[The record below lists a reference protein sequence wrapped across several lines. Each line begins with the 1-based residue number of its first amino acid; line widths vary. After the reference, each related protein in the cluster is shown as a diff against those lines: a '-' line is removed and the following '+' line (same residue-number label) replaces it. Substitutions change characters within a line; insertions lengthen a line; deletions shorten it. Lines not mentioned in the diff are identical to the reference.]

1 MKSRHVLWNLLSVL
15 VACSMLLA
23 CTTKEKVVEKTVVV
37 QQTVVA
43 PQTVVAQQTVV
54 VEKTVLAKET
64 VVAPQTVVVEVTT
77 IPPTVAPVANVKPP
91 IQYPEANQLGL
102 GGAEVHKLSTDQIV
116 TYKALPAYHQAP
128 WLDQFVASGE
138 LPPVE
143 KRLPKE
149 PQVYLTSGMKD
160 GIGVYGDVWR
170 GFSAC
175 PTAGY
180 NDMAGTTMGWFG
192 IESYT
197 SRYGALVKTGPLF
210 RFDQDII
217 PMPEIAKSWEWSEDG
232 KQLTMHLIE
241 GAFWSDGI
249 PFTADDVMFVWEGYI
264 LDDNVAAPRHQDAW
278 SWDGKPATLE
288 KVDDFTIK
296 FTFPVVKP
304 LDAFY
309 LMNEDNFH
317 VMPAHQLKQ
326 LHPKWS
332 TATPKPSYKDFAD
345 ALAPNNLP
353 LVTMGPWVITE
364 YKVDELMIMRR
375 NPYYWK
381 VDEAGNQLPYMDEI
395 QYRKG
400 PSGIGRDLCTIAGD
414 CDHMNLE
421 NPSTFVEAMT
431 KAQDP
436 SAKYTITWGPET
448 LGYYVAFNYSL
459 DFGVTGDRDVAVRT
473 LFRDLRFRQA
483 LSYATDRD
491 GIAQSIMKG
500 PFLRGWAGGLYPGA
514 PDFDRNSVVYYP
526 YDPPSANALLGA
538 IGLKDT
544 NSDGVREWTEGPM
557 AGQSVVLQLLAS
569 QDAKETQSVA
579 EALVNLWGAV
589 GIKINMKI
597 IDSATHNDVNNAGT
611 WDMSADRGGQA
622 FALPFVDVTALAPLT
637 YNFNWHRESPG
648 KPRQMMDFEASLVN
662 LVQKYRSTFDAEGR
676 RSLMYQY
683 NNIFTQNVYNL
694 GVFTGRYGL
703 GVAKRVKNIADGAP
717 VFMYTWVEEAILL
730 DTLWTPVDQQ
740 LPQIRPNTIP
750 VYKK

>member
-1 MKSRHVLWNLLSVL
+1 MKVRQVKWYAVAM
-15 VACSMLLA
+15 VACITLLLGVTA
-23 CTTKEKVVEKTVVV
+23 LVPVAAQAE
-37 QQTVVA
+37 VA
-43 PQTVVAQQTVV
+43 PPIPYPDPNELGVGGG
-54 VEKTVLAKET
+54 
-64 VVAPQTVVVEVTT
+64 EV
-77 IPPTVAPVANVKPP
+77 NRLP
-91 IQYPEANQLGL
+91 I
-102 GGAEVHKLSTDQIV
+102 DQIV
-116 TYKALPAYHQAP
+116 TYKALPEYHQAP

-143 KRLPKE
+143 ERLPKE

-160 GIGVYGDVWR
+160 GIGVYGDLWR

-210 RFDQDII
+210 RADQDII
-217 PMPEIAKSWEWSEDG
+217 LMPEIAKSWEWSDDG
-232 KQLTMHLIE
+232 MQLTMNLIE
-241 GAFWSDGI
+241 GAKWSDGV
-249 PFTADDVMFVWEGYI
+249 PFTADDVMFVWEGYV

-288 KVDDFTIK
+288 KVDDYTIR
-296 FTFPVVKP
+296 FTFPVSKP

-317 VMPAHQLKQ
+317 VMPAHQLKS

-332 TATPKPSYKDFAD
+332 EADPKPSYRDFAD
-345 ALAPNNLP
+345 ALKPDDLP

-364 YKVDELMIMRR
+364 YKTDELMIMRR

-431 KAQDP
+431 QAQAP
-436 SAKYTITWGPET
+436 EATYNVSWGPET
-448 LGYYVAFNYSL
+448 LGYYVQFNFAL
-459 DFGVTGDRDVAVRT
+459 NFGVDGDRDVALRE

-483 LSYATDRD
+483 MSYASDRD
-491 GIAQSIMKG
+491 GIAQSIMRG

-514 PDFDRNSVVYYP
+514 PDFDKESVVYYP
-526 YDPPSANALLGA
+526 YDVASANALLDE
-538 IGLKDT
+538 IGLMDT
-544 NSDGVREWTEGPM
+544 NGDGVREWTEGPM
-557 AGQSVVLQLLAS
+557 AGEPVVIQLLAS

-579 EALVNLWGAV
+579 EALVNQWAAV
-589 GIKINMKI
+589 GIQVNMRI
-597 IDSATHNDVNNAGT
+597 MDSATNTEVNNAGT
-611 WDMSADRGGQA
+611 WDAQVSRGGQA
-622 FALPFVDVTALAPLT
+622 FALPFTNVTTLAPITKIGL
-637 YNFNWHRESPG
+637 NWHREG
-648 KPRQMMDFEASLVN
+648 DQPREMLDFEQQLVDIVN
-662 LVQKYRSTFDAEGR
+662 QYRTTYDAAGR
-676 RSLMYQY
+676 KELMRQY
-683 NNIFTQNVYNL
+683 NQIFTENVYDL
-694 GVFTGRYGL
+694 GIFVGRYGL
-703 GVAKRVKNIADGAP
+703 GTAKRVKNIPDGTP
-717 VFMYTWVEEAILL
+717 VFMYTWVEDAVLL
-730 DTLWTPVDQQ
+730 DMLWTPVDEQ
-740 LPQIRPNTIP
+740 LPQNHPDTIP
-750 VYKK
+750 VYSN